1 MLRFLMRAIAVL
13 PLPALHAIGALLGW
27 LVYLASPTY
36 RRHLNEN
43 LAGAGYGDASLRRAA
58 IAAAGKMVTELPA
71 VWFRPRSAVLG
82 LVQRL
87 QGESSIEAARA
98 AGKGIVFLTAHL
110 GCFEVTAQV
119 AAARM
124 PITVLYRPPKQAFLQ
139 PLIEQGRAQHNVRL
153 APASLGGV
161 RELIAALKRGEAVG
175 ILPDQVPSAGEGA
188 WAEFFGRPAYTMT
201 LAARLAARADT
212 VTLLAF
218 GERLPRGAGYVVH
231 VRPMP
236 VRHADEPPARWL
248 NRALEELIR
257 AKPEQYL
264 WGYNRYKTPRG
275 AVRA

>member
-36 RRHLNEN
+36 RRHLSEN
-43 LAGAGYGDASLRRAA
+43 RAGAGYDDASLRHAA
-58 IAAAGKMVTELPA
+58 VVAAGKMVTELPA
-71 VWFRPRSAVLG
+71 IWFRPRSSVLG
-82 LVQRL
+82 LVHRL

-110 GCFEVTAQV
+110 GCFEVTAQL

-124 PITVLYRPPKQAFLQ
+124 PITVLYRPPKQTFLQ
-139 PLIEQGRAQHNVRL
+139 PLIEHGRAQHNVRL

-188 WAEFFGRPAYTMT
+188 WGEFFGRPAYTMT
-201 LAARLAARADT
+201 LAARLAVRPDT

-236 VRHADEPPARWL
+236 ARQADESPARWL

-264 WGYNRYKTPRG
+264 WGYNRYKAPRG
-275 AVRA
+275 AARA